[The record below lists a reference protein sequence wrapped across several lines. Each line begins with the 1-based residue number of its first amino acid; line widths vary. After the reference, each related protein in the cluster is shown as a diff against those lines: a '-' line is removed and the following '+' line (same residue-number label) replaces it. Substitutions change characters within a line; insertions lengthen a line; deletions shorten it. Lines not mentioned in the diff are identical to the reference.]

1 MESLRTRDQTHVP
14 CIGRCILIY
23 CTSKEVQIFII
34 YYGWVVFHCV
44 YVHVCMHTHSHPWLL
59 IQQCTGM
66 SLSCELWE
74 KPRRYLCL
82 AKVKNQ
88 RNSSFL
94 GLGAGPLISQQ
105 KPVKAVSAGVGWA
118 LERAGERS
126 WSRALQSWDQHWK
139 NTIRSMESSG
149 RGGEGSETREK
160 QRAAKFHAPGCS
172 LTQLCDSPLP
182 EKPSWGRC
190 PF

>member
-1 MESLRTRDQTHVP
+1 MEL
-14 CIGRCILIY
+14 
-23 CTSKEVQIFII
+23 TSEKSCCSAGNNQVDEQAGITQHR
-34 YYGWVVFHCV
+34 WE
-44 YVHVCMHTHSHPWLL
+44 
-59 IQQCTGM
+59 QCTGM

-126 WSRALQSWDQHWK
+126 
-139 NTIRSMESSG
+139 
-149 RGGEGSETREK
+149 
-160 QRAAKFHAPGCS
+160 
-172 LTQLCDSPLP
+172 
-182 EKPSWGRC
+182 
-190 PF
+190 